1 MEMKELHERNKI
13 EKQMWEENYLKKQDA
28 ILMTKEREMRERL
41 RQERDMEIETVIHKL
56 ESETAAV
63 KEESDRAAESRIKRI
78 RDKYETELKE
88 VEKSEKNTLQKF
100 NSMKVQ
106 VTELESQVIKLRSQL
121 RLKEEEVN
129 EVNEIATRL
138 TRERDQFADVVRQE
152 FSDQLVR
159 LEQENREVKM
169 EMTEIISKHKFELE
183 RLQRN
188 KERELSE
195 VHERVKH
202 ALTKKEENH
211 KALKAQHEVN
221 NNNNK

>member
-1 MEMKELHERNKI
+1 MLGMLFDMKH
-13 EKQMWEENYLKKQDA
+13 
-28 ILMTKEREMRERL
+28 
-41 RQERDMEIETVIHKL
+41 
-56 ESETAAV
+56 
-63 KEESDRAAESRIKRI
+63 DR
-78 RDKYETELKE
+78 
-88 VEKSEKNTLQKF
+88 
-100 NSMKVQ
+100 
-106 VTELESQVIKLRSQL
+106 
-121 RLKEEEVN
+121 
-129 EVNEIATRL
+129 
-138 TRERDQFADVVRQE
+138 
-152 FSDQLVR
+152 LVR